1 VCVAS
6 CKSSTKATIKS
17 QTFFPTSSTPY
28 TTDCKP
34 PPQRTPPSS
43 SLVSFLFARCNIH
56 LLSLQVMSCPSGS
69 NGAAKLKRLLSL
81 PGNRRCADCGAP
93 GTPPPVR
100 SFSLSFSSD
109 QISPTSG
116 PQWASLT
123 FGSIFCIR
131 CSGVHRW
138 AAPPPP
144 HAHFILKELVCFFL
158 TCERHQIAG
167 HDGVARA
174 VSGARQLDPGPGQG
188 VHRSSPALLAFF
200 ALRSPRTR
208 TRARA
213 LTPHT
218 EPQDPR

>member
-1 VCVAS
+1 
-6 CKSSTKATIKS
+6 
-17 QTFFPTSSTPY
+17 
-28 TTDCKP
+28 
-34 PPQRTPPSS
+34 
-43 SLVSFLFARCNIH
+43 
-56 LLSLQVMSCPSGS
+56 MSCPSGS

-81 PGNRRCADCGAP
+81 PGNRRCADCGAA
-93 GTPPPVR
+93 GTPPPPFSSSLR

-109 QISPTSG
+109 QISPTSD

-167 HDGVARA
+167 HYGVARA

-208 TRARA
+208 TTHARTHTHTHRASRRA
-213 LTPHT
+213 VMTW
-218 EPQDPR
+218 